1 MSRPV
6 PALPMLSMRLVEQP
20 APAGSRDVDQ
30 LVSWL
35 LDTLEFVR
43 RSGDDWTAEGVHSPI
58 HRILCEYMLKEPGE
72 GWDAQTLGDELGL
85 SPTAIQ
91 YQLSKLNECG
101 LTAAVNRDG
110 WRVHHLRNGSL
121 SNAVEMMATE
131 ARLVL
136 EQRLRMLEGWM
147 NESEIR
153 MKIPSEKKD
162 EARFQI
168 QIRGRAPLLDGQ
180 DELDAFLLDLGL
192 LGDRVRRPSDGS
204 PTLGRLMFEHL
215 LGTDTPISLDEAL
228 DNWGTTR
235 PRLTRTLDRF
245 RAAGL
250 VERIPR
256 IDRLP
261 VTLWSAL
268 HSQHDRR
275 GSDWLMK
282 KGGLSRIDEKVAKK
296 VIKALE
302 SGSFNVESCEKI
314 FVSVDA
320 KMQMILLNLLGG
332 KLPIGWRLCG
342 AKSSQICEKVLAK
355 ADRTFRRIKR
365 VAETLE
371 KAIQGSS
378 PE

>member
-1 MSRPV
+1 
-6 PALPMLSMRLVEQP
+6 MRLVEQP
-20 APAGSRDVDQ
+20 APAGSRDVNQ

-43 RSGDDWTAEGVHSPI
+43 RSGDEWTGEGVHSPI
-58 HRILCEYMLKEPGE
+58 HRILCEHMLANPGD

-121 SNAVEMMATE
+121 SNAVELMAAE
-131 ARLVL
+131 ARMVL
-136 EQRLRMLEGWM
+136 QQRLLTLEGWM
-147 NESEIR
+147 TESETR
-153 MKIPSEKKD
+153 MSISSEKKD
-162 EARFQI
+162 EAPFHI
-168 QIRGRAPLLDGQ
+168 QIRGRAPLLEGQ
-180 DELDAFLLDLGL
+180 DEMDAFLLDLGL
-192 LGDRVRRPSDGS
+192 LGDRVRKPTDGS
-204 PTLGRLMFEHL
+204 APLGRLMFEHL
-215 LGTDTPISLDEAL
+215 INAHAPLSLDEAL
-228 DNWGTTR
+228 ESWGTTR

-250 VERIPR
+250 AERIPR
-256 IDRLP
+256 LDRLP

-268 HSQHDRR
+268 QTQHARR

-282 KGGLSRIDEKVAKK
+282 KAGLSRIDEKVAKK
-296 VIKALE
+296 VIKSLE
-302 SGSFNVESCEKI
+302 NDSFNVAKCEKI
-314 FVSVDA
+314 FATVPP
-320 KMQMILLNLLGG
+320 KEQMVLLNLLGG

-342 AKSSQICEKVLAK
+342 AKANQVCERVLAK

-365 VAETLE
+365 VAETIE
-371 KAIQGSS
+371 KEI
-378 PE
+378 

>member
-1 MSRPV
+1 
-6 PALPMLSMRLVEQP
+6 MLNMRLAEQP
-20 APAGSRDVDQ
+20 APAGSRDVNQ
-30 LVSWL
+30 LVSWI

-43 RSGDDWTAEGVHSPI
+43 RSGDEWTGDGVHTPI
-58 HRILCEYMLKEPGE
+58 HRILCEHMLANPGD

-121 SNAVEMMATE
+121 SNAVELMATE
-131 ARLVL
+131 ARMVL
-136 EQRLRMLEGWM
+136 QQRLQALEGWM
-147 NESEIR
+147 TESETR
-153 MKIPSEKKD
+153 MSIASEKKD
-162 EARFQI
+162 EAPFHI
-168 QIRGRAPLLDGQ
+168 QIRGRAPLVEGQ

-192 LGDRVRRPSDGS
+192 LGDRVRRPTDGS
-204 PTLGRLMFEHL
+204 APLGRLMFEHL
-215 LGTDTPISLDEAL
+215 LNAHAPLSLDEAL
-228 DNWGTTR
+228 ESWGTTR

-250 VERIPR
+250 AERIPR
-256 IDRLP
+256 LDRLP

-268 HSQHDRR
+268 QTQHTRR

-296 VIKALE
+296 VIKSLE
-302 SGSFNVESCEKI
+302 DESFNVATCEKTFAAI
-314 FVSVDA
+314 PPNE
-320 KMQMILLNLLGG
+320 QMVLLNLLGG

-342 AKSSQICEKVLAK
+342 AKANQVCERVLAK
-355 ADRTFRRIKR
+355 VDRTFRRIKR

-371 KAIQGSS
+371 KVI
-378 PE
+378 

>member
-1 MSRPV
+1 
-6 PALPMLSMRLVEQP
+6 MLNIRLAEQP

-30 LVSWL
+30 LVGWL
-35 LDTLEFVR
+35 LDTLQFVR
-43 RSGDDWTAEGVHSPI
+43 RSGDEWTGDGVHSPI
-58 HRILCEYMLKEPGE
+58 HRILCEFMLANPGE

-91 YQLSKLNECG
+91 YQLGKLNECG
-101 LTAAVNRDG
+101 LTDAVNRDG

-121 SNAVEMMATE
+121 SNAVEIMATE

-136 EQRLRMLEGWM
+136 EQRLRYLEQWM
-147 NESEIR
+147 VESETR
-153 MKIPSEKKD
+153 MSISSSKKD
-162 EARFQI
+162 EASFHI
-168 QIRGRAPLLDGQ
+168 QIRGRTPLTDGQ
-180 DELDAFLLDLGL
+180 DEMDAFLVDLGL
-192 LGDRVRRPSDGS
+192 LGDRVRRPADGS
-204 PTLGRLMFEHL
+204 HPLGRLMFEHL
-215 LGTDTPISLDEAL
+215 LNAQSPLSLDEAL
-228 DNWGTTR
+228 ENWGTTR

-256 IDRLP
+256 LDRLP

-275 GSDWLMK
+275 GSDWLLK

-296 VIKALE
+296 IVKALDK
-302 SGSFNVESCEKI
+302 GTFNVETCEK
-314 FVSVDA
+314 VLNPVPA
-320 KMQMILLNLLGG
+320 EEQMILLNLLGG

-342 AKSSQICEKVLAK
+342 SKASQVGERVLTKS
-355 ADRTFRRIKR
+355 DRTFRRIKR

-371 KAIQGSS
+371 KVISNSNQ
-378 PE
+378 

>member
-1 MSRPV
+1 
-6 PALPMLSMRLVEQP
+6 MLNMRLAEQP
-20 APAGSRDVDQ
+20 APAGSRDVNQ

-43 RSGDDWTAEGVHSPI
+43 RSGDEWTGEGVHSPI
-58 HRILCEYMLKEPGE
+58 HRILCEHMLANQGS

-121 SNAVEMMATE
+121 SNAVEIMSAE

-136 EQRLRMLEGWM
+136 EQRLRFLDDWM
-147 NESEIR
+147 TESDVR
-153 MKIPSEKKD
+153 MSIASEKKD
-162 EARFQI
+162 DAPFHI
-168 QIRGRAPLLDGQ
+168 QIRGRAPLMDGQ
-180 DELDAFLLDLGL
+180 DEMDAFLLDLGL
-192 LGDRVRRPSDGS
+192 LGDRVRRPADGS
-204 PTLGRLMFEHL
+204 APLGRLMFEHL
-215 LGTDTPISLDEAL
+215 LTSHAPLSLDEAL
-228 DNWGTTR
+228 ENWGTTR

-250 VERIPR
+250 AERVPR
-256 IDRLP
+256 LDRLP

-268 HSQHDRR
+268 QAQHARR
-275 GSDWLMK
+275 GGDWLMK
-282 KGGLSRIDEKVAKK
+282 KGGLSRIDDKVAKK
-296 VIKALE
+296 VVKSLDGE
-302 SGSFNVESCEKI
+302 SFNVAACEKV
-314 FVSVDA
+314 FATVPPNE
-320 KMQMILLNLLGG
+320 QMILLNLLGG

-342 AKSSQICEKVLAK
+342 AKSNQVRERVLAK

-365 VAETLE
+365 VSETLE
-371 KAIQGSS
+371 KALESN
-378 PE
+378 

>member
-1 MSRPV
+1 
-6 PALPMLSMRLVEQP
+6 MLNIRLAEQP

-30 LVSWL
+30 LVGWL

-43 RSGDDWTAEGVHSPI
+43 RSGDEWTGDGVHSPI
-58 HRILCEYMLKEPGE
+58 HRILCEFMLANPGE

-121 SNAVEMMATE
+121 SNAVEIMATE

-136 EQRLRMLEGWM
+136 AQRLRCLDEWM
-147 NESEIR
+147 TESDTR
-153 MKIPSEKKD
+153 MSISASKKD
-162 EARFQI
+162 EASFHI
-168 QIRGRAPLLDGQ
+168 QIRGRTPLAKGQ
-180 DELDAFLLDLGL
+180 DEMDAFLVDLGL
-192 LGDRVRRPSDGS
+192 LGDRVRRPADGS
-204 PTLGRLMFEHL
+204 PPLGRLMFEHL
-215 LGTDTPISLDEAL
+215 LNSHAPLSLDEAL
-228 DNWGTTR
+228 ENWGTTR

-256 IDRLP
+256 LDRLP

-275 GSDWLMK
+275 GSDWLLK

-296 VIKALE
+296 IVKALNN
-302 SGSFNVESCEKI
+302 GSFNVETCEKVLTPI
-314 FVSVDA
+314 PPEE
-320 KMQMILLNLLGG
+320 QMVLLNLLGG

-342 AKSSQICEKVLAK
+342 AKASQVGERVLTK
-355 ADRTFRRIKR
+355 SDRTFRRIKR

-371 KAIQGSS
+371 KAIQSQ
-378 PE
+378 E

>member
-1 MSRPV
+1 
-6 PALPMLSMRLVEQP
+6 MLNMRLAEQP
-20 APAGSRDVDQ
+20 APAGSRDVNQ

-43 RSGDDWTAEGVHSPI
+43 RTGDEWTGEGVHSPI
-58 HRILCEYMLKEPGE
+58 HRIFCEHMLANPGQ

-85 SPTAIQ
+85 SPTATQ
-91 YQLSKLNECG
+91 YQLGKLNECG

-121 SNAVEMMATE
+121 SNAVEIMTAE

-136 EQRLRMLEGWM
+136 EQRLRSLEGWM
-147 NESEIR
+147 TESEAR
-153 MKIPSEKKD
+153 MSIASQKKD
-162 EARFQI
+162 DAPFHI
-168 QIRGRAPLLDGQ
+168 QIRGRVPLTEGQ
-180 DELDAFLLDLGL
+180 DEMDAFLVDLGL
-192 LGDRVRRPSDGS
+192 LGDRVRRPADGS
-204 PTLGRLMFEHL
+204 APLGRLMFEHL
-215 LGTDTPISLDEAL
+215 LAAHTPLSLDEAL
-228 DNWGTTR
+228 EHWGTTR

-250 VERIPR
+250 AERVPR
-256 IDRLP
+256 LDRLP

-268 HSQHDRR
+268 QAQHGRR

-296 VIKALE
+296 VIKALNDD
-302 SGSFNVESCEKI
+302 SFNVAKCEKI
-314 FVSVDA
+314 FADIA
-320 KMQMILLNLLGG
+320 PNEQMILLNMLGG

-342 AKSSQICEKVLAK
+342 AKSSQVCERVLAK
-355 ADRTFRRIKR
+355 SDRTFRRIKR

-371 KAIQGSS
+371 KAIQ
-378 PE
+378 

>member
-1 MSRPV
+1 
-6 PALPMLSMRLVEQP
+6 MLNMRLAEQP

-30 LVSWL
+30 LVSWI

-43 RSGDDWTAEGVHSPI
+43 RSGDEWTGDGVHSPI
-58 HRILCEYMLKEPGE
+58 HRILCEHMLANPGD

-121 SNAVEMMATE
+121 SNAVELMAAE
-131 ARLVL
+131 ARMVL
-136 EQRLRMLEGWM
+136 QQRLLTLEGWM
-147 NESEIR
+147 TESETR
-153 MKIPSEKKD
+153 MSISSEKKD
-162 EARFQI
+162 EAPFHI
-168 QIRGRAPLLDGQ
+168 QIRGRAPLLEGQ
-180 DELDAFLLDLGL
+180 DEMDAFLLDLGL
-192 LGDRVRRPSDGS
+192 LGDRVRKPTDGS
-204 PTLGRLMFEHL
+204 APLGRLMFEHL
-215 LGTDTPISLDEAL
+215 INAHAPLSLDEAL
-228 DNWGTTR
+228 ESWGTTR

-250 VERIPR
+250 AERIPR
-256 IDRLP
+256 LDRLP

-268 HSQHDRR
+268 QTQHARR

-296 VIKALE
+296 VIKSLE
-302 SGSFNVESCEKI
+302 GDSFNVATCEKI
-314 FVSVDA
+314 FATVPP
-320 KMQMILLNLLGG
+320 KEQMVLLNLLGG

-342 AKSSQICEKVLAK
+342 AKANQVCERVLAK

-365 VAETLE
+365 VAETIE
-371 KAIQGSS
+371 KAI
-378 PE
+378 

>member
-1 MSRPV
+1 
-6 PALPMLSMRLVEQP
+6 MLNMRLAEQP
-20 APAGSRDVDQ
+20 APAGSRDVNQ
-30 LVSWL
+30 LVSWI

-43 RSGDDWTAEGVHSPI
+43 RSGDEWTGEGVHSPI
-58 HRILCEYMLKEPGE
+58 HRILCEHMLANPGD

-121 SNAVEMMATE
+121 SNAVELMATE
-131 ARLVL
+131 ARMVL
-136 EQRLRMLEGWM
+136 QQRLQTLEGWM
-147 NESEIR
+147 TESETR
-153 MKIPSEKKD
+153 MAIASEKKD
-162 EARFQI
+162 EAPFHI
-168 QIRGRAPLLDGQ
+168 QIRGRAPLVEGQ
-180 DELDAFLLDLGL
+180 DEMDAFLLDLGL
-192 LGDRVRRPSDGS
+192 LGDRVRRPTDGS
-204 PTLGRLMFEHL
+204 APLGRLMFEHL
-215 LGTDTPISLDEAL
+215 LNAHAPLSLDEAL
-228 DNWGTTR
+228 ESWGTTR

-250 VERIPR
+250 AERIPR
-256 IDRLP
+256 LDRLP

-268 HSQHDRR
+268 QTQHTRR

-296 VIKALE
+296 VIKSLE
-302 SGSFNVESCEKI
+302 DESFNVATCEKTFATI
-314 FVSVDA
+314 PPNE
-320 KMQMILLNLLGG
+320 QMVLLNLLGG

-342 AKSSQICEKVLAK
+342 AKANQVCERVLAK
-355 ADRTFRRIKR
+355 VDRTFRRIKR

-371 KAIQGSS
+371 KVI
-378 PE
+378 

>member
-1 MSRPV
+1 MLR
-6 PALPMLSMRLVEQP
+6 LRPMLSMRLVEQP

-43 RSGDDWTAEGVHSPI
+43 RSGDDWTGEGVHSPI
-58 HRILCEYMLKEPGE
+58 HRILCEYMLKQPGQ

-91 YQLSKLNECG
+91 YQLGKLNECG

-121 SNAVEMMATE
+121 SNAVEMMANE

-147 NESEIR
+147 TESDLR
-153 MKIPSEKKD
+153 MNIPSEKKD
-162 EARFQI
+162 EGQFQI
-168 QIRGRAPLLDGQ
+168 QIRGRAPLLEGQ

-192 LGDRVRRPSDGS
+192 LGDRVRRPADGS
-204 PTLGRLMFEHL
+204 PPLGRLMFEHL
-215 LGTDTPISLDEAL
+215 LNAHTPLSLDEAL
-228 DNWGTTR
+228 DQWGTTR

-296 VIKALE
+296 IIKALD
-302 SGSFNVESCEKI
+302 GGTFNVESCEKI
-314 FVSVDA
+314 FVSVGP
-320 KMQMILLNLLGG
+320 KEQMVLLNLLGG

-342 AKSSQICEKVLAK
+342 AKSGQVCEKVLAK

-371 KAIQGSS
+371 KAIQVD
-378 PE
+378 

>member
-1 MSRPV
+1 
-6 PALPMLSMRLVEQP
+6 MLNMRLAEQP

-30 LVSWL
+30 LVGWL

-43 RSGDDWTAEGVHSPI
+43 RSGDEWTGEGIHSPI
-58 HRILCEYMLKEPGE
+58 HRILCEHMLANPGN

-121 SNAVEMMATE
+121 SNAVEIMAAE

-136 EQRLRMLEGWM
+136 DQRLRSLEGWM
-147 NESEIR
+147 TESETR
-153 MKIPSEKKD
+153 MSSVSEKKD
-162 EARFQI
+162 DAPFHI
-168 QIRGRAPLLDGQ
+168 QIRGRAPLIKGQ
-180 DELDAFLLDLGL
+180 DEMDAFLLDLGL
-192 LGDRVRRPSDGS
+192 LGDRVRRPTDGS
-204 PTLGRLMFEHL
+204 APLGRLIFEHL
-215 LGTDTPISLDEAL
+215 LIAHTPLSLDEAL
-228 DNWGTTR
+228 ENWGTTR

-250 VERIPR
+250 AERVPR
-256 IDRLP
+256 LDRLP

-268 HSQHDRR
+268 QAQHNRR
-275 GSDWLMK
+275 GGDWLMK
-282 KGGLSRIDEKVAKK
+282 KGGLSRIDEKIAKK
-296 VIKALE
+296 VVKSLG
-302 SGSFNVESCEKI
+302 SGSFNVAACEKI
-314 FVSVDA
+314 FATVPSNDL
-320 KMQMILLNLLGG
+320 MLLLNLLGG

-342 AKSSQICEKVLAK
+342 AKANQVCERVLAK
-355 ADRTFRRIKR
+355 SDRTFRRIKR

-371 KAIQGSS
+371 KVM
-378 PE
+378 